1 MFFNNVSFYI
11 EIPLAHSTFITKTNK
26 FKWVSKLTTKK
37 YRSQKGD
44 TKTKKRKKIR
54 QISVL
59 KRKLRQNNLWFDGI
73 FCFVFIFV
81 STFLAELENNFRP
94 SSAGQAGENQADLVS
109 LVLGNLTLLL
119 RSESAGERSKSR
131 IFRIFEKCREKPPK
145 MFREGEDVLMR
156 APDGLLYLGV
166 LVEIDEGKKLCF
178 HEFLFNFSFCWFF
191 PSNQRGI

>member
-1 MFFNNVSFYI
+1 M
-11 EIPLAHSTFITKTNK
+11 
-26 FKWVSKLTTKK
+26 
-37 YRSQKGD
+37 R
-44 TKTKKRKKIR
+44 
-54 QISVL
+54 
-59 KRKLRQNNLWFDGI
+59 FDGI
-73 FCFVFIFV
+73 FCFVFVFA

-131 IFRIFEKCREKPPK
+131 IFRIFEKCREKTPK

-178 HEFLFNFSFCWFF
+178 HGFQEFLFNFSFC
-191 PSNQRGI
+191 

>member
-1 MFFNNVSFYI
+1 M
-11 EIPLAHSTFITKTNK
+11 
-26 FKWVSKLTTKK
+26 
-37 YRSQKGD
+37 
-44 TKTKKRKKIR
+44 
-54 QISVL
+54 
-59 KRKLRQNNLWFDGI
+59 
-73 FCFVFIFV
+73 

-131 IFRIFEKCREKPPK
+131 IFRIFEKCRENHQK

-166 LVEIDEGKKLCF
+166 LVEIDEGKELCF
-178 HEFLFNFSFCWFF
+178 HEFSLNFF
-191 PSNQRGI
+191 